1 MRPRLISSTLGGT
14 PDPSETQ
21 APLKARFA
29 LFGCAVVLALITG
42 ALFAKFGTLML
53 PVIGTAVL
61 VLVILDALSRWRRNS
76 LLRQFRAT
84 HGAAGKDLLLIYTDS
99 PHWQPYIEQQWLPR
113 WSHRVVVLNRS
124 RPWDRSE
131 LEARLWQSVGGLLEH
146 TPVAIVIPSR
156 GPAQVVRFFSAF
168 RDLKHG
174 KDAQLRAAERRLE
187 SALADSEARA
197 A

>member
-1 MRPRLISSTLGGT
+1 M
-14 PDPSETQ
+14 
-21 APLKARFA
+21 KARFA
-29 LFGCAVVLALITG
+29 LVGCAVVLALSAG

-53 PVIGTAVL
+53 PIIGTAVL
-61 VLVILDALSRWRRNS
+61 VLVVLDGLRRWRRNS

-84 HGAAGKDLLLIYTDS
+84 HGTAGKDLLLIYTDS
-99 PHWQPYIEQQWLPR
+99 PHWQPYVEQQWLPR
-113 WSHRVVVLNRS
+113 WSQRVVVLNRS
-124 RPWDRSE
+124 RPWDPSQ
-131 LEARLWQSVGGLLEH
+131 LEARLWQSLAGFLEH

-174 KDAQLRAAERRLE
+174 KDARLRAAERLLE